1 MMRGKM
7 RTAVMGM
14 TAAVSLAVL
23 GACAQPPVPE
33 DHFYRLSI
41 SAMPDARSTPM
52 LDGVLEVDR
61 LLADGITAGRPIVY
75 STAAKPNQLQEY
87 NYHFWT
93 EPPTVMIQGQLIK
106 YLRSAGAAKSIVTP
120 EMRVTPKYIISGKIY
135 RLEKVV
141 GTSPSVVLEIE
152 LGLREAR
159 SEKLIHLNSY
169 NVTKDASSDSIPAA
183 VEALNNA
190 LAGIFGQF
198 VGELGAR

>member
-1 MMRGKM
+1 MKKRS
-7 RTAVMGM
+7 RQLIAVMAV
-14 TAAVSLAVL
+14 AASTLLVV
-23 GACAQPPVPE
+23 ACTQPPVPQ
-33 DHFYRLSI
+33 DQFYRLQVGADPASRPAPI
-41 SAMPDARSTPM
+41 
-52 LDGVLEVDR
+52 LDGVLEVER
-61 LLADGITAGRPIVY
+61 LLADGITAGRPLVY
-75 STAAKPNQLQEY
+75 SVSDNANQLREY

-106 YLRSAGAAKSIVTP
+106 YLRSARVAKSIVTP